1 MLAFALDAIAHVT
14 HRHDATPVSAAHTLA
29 CGYCLSFGGLA
40 DSPRLVMGIPVAEP
54 VALVVVPT
62 RAIPVSLRP
71 QTSARPRAP
80 PIT

>member
-1 MLAFALDAIAHVT
+1 MLVFALDAIAHVT
-14 HRHDATPVSAAHTLA
+14 HRHDATRVSAAHTLA

-40 DSPRLVMGIPVAEP
+40 DSPRHVTGIPLAEP
-54 VALVVVPT
+54 IALVVLPT
-62 RAIPVSLRP
+62 RAIPIALRP